1 MKIIKPIA
9 CLHSGEEIDFSI
21 PSYRPGQY
29 DGVPGTLFFGYDV
42 QAANVVERNNYGT
55 ELVETTQLQGNST
68 IDLYQE
74 KILDS
79 WDKEEEVEQT
89 IGVPF
94 LSEIPVLKYFFG
106 TTTTSVEKNNVYL
119 TVQANIG
126 IAPWECLSMAISGKV
141 GLSFGFVH
149 TVSGIIILGIDLLLK
164 EKIGFGTILDA
175 LLVGNYVD
183 WISYF
188 HPIPV
193 SRNLCLSIILVIVG
207 LFVMGFGQYFY
218 MSAGQSCGPRDSLTI
233 ALGKRFPNHPV
244 GLVQSVIVGV
254 VLLIGWVLDGPI
266 GIGTVISVFVAGTA
280 LQIVCRIMHF
290 EPRNV
295 KHLNLLEA
303 TKLLLSH

>member
-1 MKIIKPIA
+1 MQNKSLQMIKAILKSA
-9 CLHSGEEIDFSI
+9 FG
-21 PSYRPGQY
+21 
-29 DGVPGTLFFGYDV
+29 LF
-42 QAANVVERNNYGT
+42 
-55 ELVETTQLQGNST
+55 
-68 IDLYQE
+68 LY
-74 KILDS
+74 S
-79 WDKEEEVEQT
+79 C
-89 IGVPF
+89 G
-94 LSEIPVLKYFFG
+94 
-106 TTTTSVEKNNVYL
+106 VYL

-280 LQIVCRIMHF
+280 LQIVCHIMHF

>member
-1 MKIIKPIA
+1 MQNKSLQMIKAILKSA
-9 CLHSGEEIDFSI
+9 FG
-21 PSYRPGQY
+21 
-29 DGVPGTLFFGYDV
+29 LF
-42 QAANVVERNNYGT
+42 
-55 ELVETTQLQGNST
+55 
-68 IDLYQE
+68 LY
-74 KILDS
+74 S
-79 WDKEEEVEQT
+79 C
-89 IGVPF
+89 G
-94 LSEIPVLKYFFG
+94 
-106 TTTTSVEKNNVYL
+106 VYL

-175 LLVGNYVD
+175 LLVGNY
-183 WISYF
+183 
-188 HPIPV
+188 
-193 SRNLCLSIILVIVG
+193 LCLSIILVIVG